1 MHPHSLKNNTV
12 NRKIYIRESNGISNI
27 VSQIKENTMAFRAKN
42 SAEKSLRARYHD
54 YNSQRR
60 FRSQTTVSW
69 TKYKEKTQSGRTKFA
84 KGKSQ

>member
-1 MHPHSLKNNTV
+1 
-12 NRKIYIRESNGISNI
+12 
-27 VSQIKENTMAFRAKN
+27 MAFRAKN